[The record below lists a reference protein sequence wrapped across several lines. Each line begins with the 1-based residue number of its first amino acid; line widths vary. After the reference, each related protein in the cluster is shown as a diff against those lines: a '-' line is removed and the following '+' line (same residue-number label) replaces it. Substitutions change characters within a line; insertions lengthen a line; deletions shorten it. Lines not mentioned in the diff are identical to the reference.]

1 MSTAAERL
9 IATAT
14 EEIGYLEKASNSQL
28 DDKTANAGSANY
40 TKYARDL
47 DNLGL
52 HNGKKNGYAWCDIFV
67 DWCMYT
73 TFGLETMLEMTGQ
86 AMGGAGAGCTYSARY
101 YKNMGRFYTSS
112 PQVGDQIF
120 FTKDGGSTM
129 YHTGIVSKVTSSKV
143 YTIEGNTS
151 SASGVVENGGAV
163 AAKSYSISYSKIGGY
178 GRPNWD
184 LVTEEINYT
193 TVNYQATV
201 KVSSS
206 LNCRDYP
213 GTSGTVVKKY
223 YNGEVVTIT
232 REYNGWGYTGEGWI
246 SLSYVTKI
254 TTTTTTTTETQEDDD
269 MITLEQFK
277 QLMGEYR
284 TELRDNDS
292 GTWSEEARQW
302 CIAQGI
308 FQGGDTTSDGNP
320 NYMWEDMMTREQ
332 VATVLYRFAQIMGK
346 A

>member
-1 MSTAAERL
+1 MSKTNSGLVAYAKAQVGL
-9 IATAT
+9 PYWYGTYGQTAT
-14 EEIGYLEKASNSQL
+14 ESLYKSKKAQYPSYYTASDFSSQYGKRVHDCVGLIKGYLWSDSATGTPTYNSAQ
-28 DDKTANAGSANY
+28 DKSAGGMYAAATTKGKISTFPGTA
-40 TKYARDL
+40 
-47 DNLGL
+47 GL
-52 HNGKKNGYAWCDIFV
+52 LVFKG
-67 DWCMYT
+67 
-73 TFGLETMLEMTGQ
+73 
-86 AMGGAGAGCTYSARY
+86 
-101 YKNMGRFYTSS
+101 
-112 PQVGDQIF
+112 
-120 FTKDGGSTM
+120 
-129 YHTGIVSKVTSSKV
+129 
-143 YTIEGNTS
+143 S
-151 SASGVVENGGAV
+151 SASSITHVGVYDGNGYVYEAKGHAYGTLKTVFKSSDWPYWAQCPYCTDDTSSTTSTAV
-163 AAKSYSISYSKIGGY
+163 
-178 GRPNWD
+178 D
-184 LVTEEINYT
+184 YT

-254 TTTTTTTTETQEDDD
+254 TTTTTTETTETQEDDD

-277 QLMGEYR
+277 ELMGEYR

-302 CIAQGI
+302 CIDQGI

-332 VATVLYRFAQIMGK
+332 VATVLYRFAQLMGK